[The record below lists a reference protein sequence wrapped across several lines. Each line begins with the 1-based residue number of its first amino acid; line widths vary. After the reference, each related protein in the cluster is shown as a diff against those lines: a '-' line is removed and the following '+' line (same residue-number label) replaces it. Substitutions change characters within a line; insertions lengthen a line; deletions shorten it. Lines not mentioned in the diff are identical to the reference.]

1 MIGGIL
7 MFKLE
12 SIDTYLNWLMNSVD
26 GNTLL
31 LTKAKN
37 NTTISISNEKD
48 NVQFLNFG
56 KYKDEKIFNKEIAMQ
71 DLKKAMK

>member
-1 MIGGIL
+1 
-7 MFKLE
+7 
-12 SIDTYLNWLMNSVD
+12 MNSVD